1 MNPII
6 TFLQENLDKLWT
18 LVATLIGAFISYKAT
33 TASEKRK
40 EKRAAQREKL
50 KDVLIPLCS
59 SVEDALDAI
68 DQYKTIKFKDFD
80 IKLQAPSDYLKAEK
94 RVFLSEKQRTGLK
107 DYDSAVRSFYKTWQ
121 EEQKAVFIKYK
132 HWLAG
137 QMRNCPDAPG
147 AMDVSVSLSIDE
159 GDLSIPILEKKAES
173 YKNYVTD
180 ITYIINDEPE
190 DFLDFSVTFNDDV
203 KNLCGQMQYGISTID
218 DVDDPEI
225 QISCKVYDYLMG
237 LDDKPEVERIMAETK
252 TNNNLFS
259 LAAKAKNLR
268 DSLLKDIDKIAG

>member
-1 MNPII
+1 MNCII
-6 TFLQENLDKLWT
+6 TFLQNNLDKLWT
-18 LVATLIGAFISYKAT
+18 LVATMIGAFISYKAT

-59 SVEDALDAI
+59 SVEAAMDAI
-68 DQYKTIKFKDFD
+68 DQYKTITFKGFD

-94 RVFLSEKQRTGLK
+94 RVYLSEKQRTGLK
-107 DYDSAVRSFYKTWQ
+107 DYDSAVHSFYKVWQ

-132 HWLAG
+132 HWLAE
-137 QMRNCPDAPG
+137 QMRDCPDAPS
-147 AMDVSVSLSIDE
+147 AMDVSLSLRISE

-173 YKNYVTD
+173 YKNYVTG

-190 DFLDFSVTFNDDV
+190 NFRDFSVSFNEDV
-203 KNLCGQMQYGISTID
+203 KTMYGQIEYGISTID
-218 DVDDPEI
+218 DVVELET
-225 QISCKVYDYLMG
+225 QIACKVYDYLMG
-237 LDDKPEVERIMAETK
+237 VDDKPELEQLMAETK
-252 TNNNLFS
+252 TNDNLFS
-259 LAAKAKNLR
+259 LAAKAKSLR

>member
-1 MNPII
+1 MNCII
-6 TFLQENLDKLWT
+6 TFLLDNLDKLWT

-59 SVEDALDAI
+59 SVEDAMDSI

-94 RVFLSEKQRTGLK
+94 QVYLSEKQRTGLK
-107 DYDSAVRSFYKTWQ
+107 DYDTAVRSFYKTWQ
-121 EEQKAVFIKYK
+121 EEQKTVFIKYS
-132 HWLAG
+132 HWLG
-137 QMRNCPDAPG
+137 RQMRDCPDALG
-147 AMDVSVSLSIDE
+147 AMDVSVSLSISE
-159 GDLSIPILEKKAES
+159 GDLSISILEKKAES
-173 YKNYVTD
+173 YKNYATG
-180 ITYIINDEPE
+180 ITFIINDEPE
-190 DFLDFSVTFNDDV
+190 NFRDFSVTFNEDV
-203 KNLCGQMQYGISTID
+203 KTLCGQMDYGISTID
-218 DVDDPEI
+218 DVEDPET
-225 QISCKVYDYLMG
+225 QIACRTFDYLMG
-237 LDDKPEVERIMAETK
+237 VDDKPEVEQLIAETK
-252 TNNNLFS
+252 TNDNLFS

>member
-1 MNPII
+1 MRIEDEIMNCII
-6 TFLQENLDKLWT
+6 TFLQDNLDKLWT
-18 LVATLIGAFISYKAT
+18 LVATVIGAFISYKAT

-80 IKLQAPSDYLKAEK
+80 IKLQTPSDYLKAEK
-94 RVFLSEKQRTGLK
+94 RVYLSEKQRTGLK

-121 EEQKAVFIKYK
+121 DEQKAVFIKYN
-132 HWLAG
+132 HWLAE

-147 AMDVSVSLSIDE
+147 AMDVSVSLRIKE
-159 GDLSIPILEKKAES
+159 GDLSIPILEKKVEL
-173 YKNYVTD
+173 YKNYVTG

-190 DFLDFSVTFNDDV
+190 AFRDFSVTFNDVV
-203 KNLCGQMQYGISTID
+203 KNLCGQMQSGIGMF
-218 DVDDPEI
+218 DV
-225 QISCKVYDYLMG
+225 K
-237 LDDKPEVERIMAETK
+237 
-252 TNNNLFS
+252 
-259 LAAKAKNLR
+259 
-268 DSLLKDIDKIAG
+268 